1 MDSPPFALADVEGRA
16 LTKLFAVPAW
26 RARYLAHV
34 RTLALEGM
42 DWSTLGSFLEQ
53 QVAMIDAEVQI
64 DDKGL
69 YGYERFAGSL
79 EELRGVVEARRTALL
94 GHESLSGPW
103 PQISEVALG
112 QSAADEESMIA
123 HVRAVVSSEKAP
135 SMVLLHVR
143 EKRLVPYRAIPMYD
157 DGAHEDGAAGDGV
170 FGAEAGTVKTG
181 KDLWLYIEA
190 RAAAGEKSSFHP
202 AAAESR
208 PMVVEIGQG

>member
-1 MDSPPFALADVEGRA
+1 MDSPPFALSDMGGRA
-16 LTKLFAVPAW
+16 LTRLFAVPAW

-42 DWSTLGSFLEQ
+42 EWSTLGPFLEQ
-53 QVAMIDAEVQI
+53 QVSLIDAEVRI

-69 YGYERFAGSL
+69 YGYERFAGGL

-94 GHESLSGPW
+94 QHQSLSGPW
-103 PQISEVALG
+103 PEISAVELG
-112 QSAADEESMIA
+112 ESAVDGDTMKV
-123 HVRAVVSSEKAP
+123 HVRAVVSSETAL
-135 SMVLLHVR
+135 SMVLLYVR

-170 FGAEAGTVKTG
+170 FGAEAGTFETG

-190 RAAAGEKSSFHP
+190 RSAAGEKSSFHP
-202 AAAESR
+202 AAAEGR
-208 PMVVEIGQG
+208 PMVAEIGKG